1 MSVQC
6 LNCRTKNLLVGVGP
20 NKDLEHPVEEL
31 SVGVAGLVSDGSLD
45 EPDEVLLAPA
55 EGLLVE
61 DEVLD
66 RTGGINIGGG
76 GFGGGHDG
84 G

>member
-1 MSVQC
+1 ME
-6 LNCRTKNLLVGVGP
+6 GFDIGI
-20 NKDLEHPVEEL
+20 
-31 SVGVAGLVSDGSLD
+31 AGLVSDGRLD
-45 EPDEVLLAPA
+45 EPDKVLLAPA

-66 RTGGINIGGG
+66 RTGGIKIGGSG